1 MKDVILRAATAAD
14 GPFLLSLA
22 RDAYRDVLALQ
33 CDGWDDSVHGVRFA
47 EKVASLPFRIA
58 ELHGEPVATVS
69 SSIHHDHVRVNEL
82 VVLPRFQNRG
92 LGSFLLLHEIERA
105 RMVGLPIRLHTF
117 RLNRA
122 LRFYE
127 RHGFV
132 VTARR
137 EDEID
142 LELTFDRLSPA

>member
-1 MKDVILRAATAAD
+1 MEGVILREATAAD
-14 GPFLLSLA
+14 TPFLLSLA
-22 RDAYRDVLALQ
+22 RDAYRDVLAHQ
-33 CDGWDDSVHGVRFA
+33 FGGWEDSIHGVRFA
-47 EKVASLPFRIA
+47 EKVASLPFRIV
-58 ELHGEPVATVS
+58 ELHGEPVATVC
-69 SSIHHDHVRVNEL
+69 SSICPDHVRVNEL
-82 VVLPRFQNRG
+82 VVLPQFQNRG

-105 RMVGLPIRLHTF
+105 RIVGLPIRLHTF

-127 RHGFV
+127 RHGCV

-142 LELTFDRLSPA
+142 LELTFDRRD